1 MTINTEST
9 KRIYSGN
16 GVATLFDYDFKIFTD
31 ADLLVTLIDDATAVE
46 TVQVLNTDYTVSGEG
61 FEAGGK
67 VSFAVAPASG
77 KTVLIQSNVP
87 YTQPADYK
95 NQGRF
100 FPETMENSLDR
111 ATRQILQVADGLD
124 RSLTLPP
131 YVTGVSTQLPVP
143 ESSKL
148 IGWDAAASLLRNY
161 GVDELATV
169 AAYAQKVYQTFT
181 GDGVTTT
188 FMLNNDPVSLGNLDV
203 SIDGV
208 TQVPA
213 ADYTI
218 SGNNIIFSP
227 APSNGSVALVRYDLG
242 LPAVSGEGEA
252 NTASNL
258 GSGAGVFASKSGV
271 DLRFKSI
278 KAGANVTIT
287 QSGTEI
293 EIAAAGG
300 GGGGGGTWG
309 SITGTLSA
317 QTDLQA
323 ALNAKAA
330 SVHAHAISDVTGLS
344 SALAAASAF
353 QQAGTGATTRT
364 MQDKARERLSLA
376 DFISAADL
384 ATAVSR
390 SAEVEIS
397 TPLANA
403 IAQATALGGAEIY
416 IPAGS
421 WKTTSTII
429 VDEPSIDIIGAGGDG
444 NHDASSPNT
453 GTTIRWRGADGG
465 EIMRVQSKGLAG
477 SPTISG
483 GSLRNLKLSGGNVNT
498 AAIGLLIAS
507 VRGWTFENITI
518 YETTGRAVYV
528 TVQPLGAEA
537 RDTQKCL
544 FRHITVRM
552 LLSVSASGVGFEL
565 AGDSGAN
572 ASFNIFEH
580 CDVLHQD
587 GAGYKLVTADNNMF
601 TQCRAFRPTGSG
613 YGVEVHGNNT
623 AGFESNSNTF
633 YGLSPS
639 AGGVK
644 LFGTTTYT
652 VPSKNTVFY
661 VYDVANG
668 ASMPTVET
676 GASWHMHKS
685 SGATYR
691 DYLVKPVIGVDDSQI
706 DTHRAAVANES
717 LRIYNFASDHMRL
730 VDGAGN
736 NWAFRVDGTT
746 GNLEPVRNSGSG
758 IFNVPGA
765 AAVGGDLTLNSG
777 NRIKLQGSGNLTGI
791 RYSSPNVDIF
801 VGAGYAAG
809 FGTNTVGF
817 CGTTPVAKPT
827 VTGSKGGNAA
837 LASLLTALA
846 SMGLITDSST

>member
-16 GVATLFDYDFKIFTD
+16 GTTTDFDYDFKIFVDT
-31 ADLLVTLIDDATAVE
+31 DLLVTLIDAAGNE
-46 TVQVLNTDYTVSGEG
+46 TVQVLNTDYTVTGEG

-67 VSFAVAPASG
+67 VKFTSAPAAG
-77 KTVLIQSNVP
+77 VTVLIQSNVP
-87 YTQPADYK
+87 YTQPTDLK

-148 IGWDAAASLLRNY
+148 IGWDAAASRLRNY

-188 FMLNNDPVSLGNLDV
+188 FLLSNDPVSLGNLDV

-227 APSNGSVALVRYDLG
+227 APSNGSVVLVRYDLG

-287 QSGTEI
+287 PSGTEI
-293 EIAAAGG
+293 EIAAAG

-344 SALAAASAF
+344 SALAAKVDAATLAASGGSSLVGF
-353 QQAGTGATTRT
+353 IRTGTGAVARTVQAKLRDYISLLDFIPESEHAAIRNFTSTYDATAAINNAYAQAKAVRGTLWCPSGRYNISSTITLDGQVSLIGEGCSASDLDMEGVDVKART
-364 MQDKARERLSLA
+364 M
-376 DFISAADL
+376 F
-384 ATAVSR
+384 
-390 SAEVEIS
+390 
-397 TPLANA
+397 
-403 IAQATALGGAEIY
+403 
-416 IPAGS
+416 
-421 WKTTSTII
+421 
-429 VDEPSIDIIGAGGDG
+429 
-444 NHDASSPNT
+444 
-453 GTTIRWRGADGG
+453 RWVGADGG
-465 EIMRVQSKGLAG
+465 TVFQQVGRTGAIDIGNFVVNCRNSADVGIQFDRLRGSRIFSVMVVNWRPNQAGKAGILIKPQPIQANDNFMFNDIGPLYLRGPTCCLRLAAADG
-477 SPTISG
+477 SSNVCHNTFRQ
-483 GSLRNLKLSGGNVNT
+483 LTLDARNG
-498 AAIGLLIAS
+498 
-507 VRGWTFENITI
+507 
-518 YETTGRAVYV
+518 TTNYGMVI
-528 TVQPLGAEA
+528 E
-537 RDTQKCL
+537 D
-544 FRHITVRM
+544 
-552 LLSVSASGVGFEL
+552 
-565 AGDSGAN
+565 
-572 ASFNIFEH
+572 
-580 CDVLHQD
+580 
-587 GAGYKLVTADNNMF
+587 ADNNTFSMTYTF
-601 TQCRAFRPTGSG
+601 TFGGTGNFAVVHEAASRSNYFFHFQGTMWAKPGSKNIVFGYDRENGHPQPTVDPGA
-613 YGVEVHGNNT
+613 ELFWTENGNNAWIWNMT
-623 AGFESNSNTF
+623 SMLRGVCVEQSGDWTPGNATFVDRNAFKHVRPDIGAYASWTFRNSPRRYEMWISVDGNGPYNMMSLANNAIGFF
-633 YGLSPS
+633 
-639 AGGVK
+639 
-644 LFGTTTYT
+644 
-652 VPSKNTVFY
+652 
-661 VYDVANG
+661 G
-668 ASMPTVET
+668 ASPQ
-676 GASWHMHKS
+676 
-685 SGATYR
+685 
-691 DYLVKPVIGVDDSQI
+691 L
-706 DTHRAAVANES
+706 
-717 LRIYNFASDHMRL
+717 
-730 VDGAGN
+730 
-736 NWAFRVDGTT
+736 
-746 GNLEPVRNSGSG
+746 
-758 IFNVPGA
+758 
-765 AAVGGDLTLNSG
+765 
-777 NRIKLQGSGNLTGI
+777 
-791 RYSSPNVDIF
+791 
-801 VGAGYAAG
+801 
-809 FGTNTVGF
+809 
-817 CGTTPVAKPT
+817 KPT

-837 LASLLTALA
+837 LTSLLTALA